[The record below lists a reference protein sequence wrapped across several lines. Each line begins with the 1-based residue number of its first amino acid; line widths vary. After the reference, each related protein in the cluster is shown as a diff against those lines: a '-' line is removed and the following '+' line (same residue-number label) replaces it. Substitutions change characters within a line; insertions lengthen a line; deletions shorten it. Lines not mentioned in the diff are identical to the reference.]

1 MFSLLQLLS
10 YIIILIVPVD
20 AHTCESANVIK
31 HHQHQNIKNI
41 GLDGQQNP
49 SLSWK
54 YHRKNRWFC
63 KARTLM
69 RTVSLN

>member
-1 MFSLLQLLS
+1 
-10 YIIILIVPVD
+10 LIVPVD

-63 KARTLM
+63 KARTL
-69 RTVSLN
+69 